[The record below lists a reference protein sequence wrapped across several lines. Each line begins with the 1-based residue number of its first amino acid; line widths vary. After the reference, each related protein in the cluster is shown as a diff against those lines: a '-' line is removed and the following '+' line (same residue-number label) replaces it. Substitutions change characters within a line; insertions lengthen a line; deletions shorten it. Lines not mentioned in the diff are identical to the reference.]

1 MAKLRNKSSNPSKDL
16 SPSTVK
22 TKDNQI
28 GKAPL
33 FNGNFDIWKA
43 RMKNNFLMD

>member
-1 MAKLRNKSSNPSKDL
+1 M
-16 SPSTVK
+16 
-22 TKDNQI
+22 DNQL

-43 RMKNNFLMD
+43 RMKNFLMAQGFEVRESVVTE